1 MPSWCFLCHISL
13 LCGCLVPSPS
23 VLEEWSFPE
32 QLSWS
37 WVVFSLVECNLCRN
51 NLGSYFQVSTLTFAV
66 LLSSTPSPLSEGHC
80 PAPGSMAP
88 GLLLCLV
95 FCSYR
100 EVMVAY
106 FLGAPVLL
114 FQGSLWASD
123 HSDVPVAGWS
133 FCHSYFLLASLQQD
147 FCLMNIKWLKEDIS
161 TVWWIHYSHT
171 KFLQ

>member
-1 MPSWCFLCHISL
+1 
-13 LCGCLVPSPS
+13 
-23 VLEEWSFPE
+23 
-32 QLSWS
+32 
-37 WVVFSLVECNLCRN
+37 
-51 NLGSYFQVSTLTFAV
+51 
-66 LLSSTPSPLSEGHC
+66 
-80 PAPGSMAP
+80 MAP

-161 TVWWIHYSHT
+161 TV
-171 KFLQ
+171 